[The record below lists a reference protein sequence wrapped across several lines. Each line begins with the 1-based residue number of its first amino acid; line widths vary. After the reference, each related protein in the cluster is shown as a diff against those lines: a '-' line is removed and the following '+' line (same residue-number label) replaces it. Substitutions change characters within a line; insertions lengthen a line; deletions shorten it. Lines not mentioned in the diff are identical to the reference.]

1 MHVFSAMHLWIFH
14 VFYDVHKKIENLETL
29 SLSWCFYR
37 YKRLGTVDHCLAH
50 FFKTLPA
57 FILAK
62 SPVLLSNTAKGRWI
76 TVWRI
81 FFKTL
86 PAFFLVK
93 SPVLHANT
101 HNDDDSLALQSLD
114 IVPTLALQSRDIM
127 PTTPLHHQGAWQIK
141 RQYRYN
147 KSILHCIFRHL

>member
-1 MHVFSAMHLWIFH
+1 M
-14 VFYDVHKKIENLETL
+14 
-29 SLSWCFYR
+29 
-37 YKRLGTVDHCLAH
+37 DHCLAH

-57 FILAK
+57 FFLAK

-76 TVWRI
+76 TVWRM

-127 PTTPLHHQGAWQIK
+127 PTTPLHHQGA
-141 RQYRYN
+141 
-147 KSILHCIFRHL
+147 